1 MIDVYAIGLKNL
13 FELVDKGL
21 SGSFNSQQLKDLVDI
36 VWNSPFTINIRMT
49 ETSFKVSP
57 FSLKH
62 DLFFP
67 LTASC

>member
-36 VWNSPFTINIRMT
+36 V
-49 ETSFKVSP
+49 
-57 FSLKH
+57 
-62 DLFFP
+62 
-67 LTASC
+67 